1 MYFESMYRRT
11 ISKGS
16 NGNNLKG
23 LDLMEVTQDRI
34 IWFCFTETETDLQVL
49 NKKELPELLNYSS
62 W

>member
-1 MYFESMYRRT
+1 
-11 ISKGS
+11 
-16 NGNNLKG
+16 
-23 LDLMEVTQDRI
+23 MEVTQDRI